1 MQVYN
6 SNQRLPK
13 NDLFLFLK
21 SLIRNSFS
29 IAGLAMDTMNTQF
42 TLSHSSSPY
51 IKKLNGYHNHLN
63 TEPIIIYI

>member
-42 TLSHSSSPY
+42 CLSSSSSPY
-51 IKKLNGYHNHLN
+51 IKKLNGYHNQLN
-63 TEPIIIYI
+63 TEAIIIYI